1 MMLALPEPLAGMSRR
16 LARAVPF
23 RPFRL
28 DLPQPVVSF
37 SFDDF
42 PLSAAENAAPVLE
55 AYGARGTFYF
65 ADQLADR
72 HENGQLIAGRA
83 VTADLAER
91 GHEIGGHTS
100 SHINVQ
106 RVAPDC
112 LIADASANTS
122 AIAALS
128 GQAPSS
134 FAYPFGVV
142 SINAKRLL
150 AHRYAGL
157 RGIQPGINRGWIDLA
172 HLHAQELYDVSLPLL
187 RVELLLDDLQRRG
200 GWMIFYTHDVRTQPS
215 SIGCSPAHF
224 AAVVELVTQRGIA
237 IETVANVLYRAGVS
251 MPGWRRIG

>member
-1 MMLALPEPLAGMSRR
+1 MLALPEPMAGMSRR

-28 DLPQPVVSF
+28 ELPRPVVSF

-42 PLSAAENAAPVLE
+42 PLSAADHAAPLLE

-83 VTADLAER
+83 MTADLAER

-100 SHINVQ
+100 GHINVQ

-112 LIADASANTS
+112 LIADVTANTS

-128 GQAPSS
+128 GRAPSS

-142 SINAKRLL
+142 SLNAKRLL

-172 HLHAQELYDVSLPLL
+172 HLHAEELYDATLPLTRL
-187 RVELLLDDLQRRG
+187 DALLDDLQRG
-200 GWMIFYTHDVRTQPS
+200 SGWLIFYTHDVRERPS
-215 SIGCSPAHF
+215 TIGCSPARFLSVLERVMH
-224 AAVVELVTQRGIA
+224 RGIT
-237 IETVANVLYRAGVS
+237 IETVAGTLDHAGVR